1 MTRAHDPRQVE
12 KSEEGEDEAEAEGET
27 MEIVVP
33 EGVGAGD
40 TLSVTTPDG
49 EDSRGRVCHYV
60 PILI

>member
-49 EDSRGRVCHYV
+49 KDSRGRVCH
-60 PILI
+60 